1 MIRKDVHRNFHVEL
15 LSQSRLGLA
24 DIEAIAR
31 LKMTAWPYDLASQ
44 IDWLKRKTE
53 PNDKHVV
60 AKSGRS
66 IVGYLRI
73 TNRGIVGASSPKVV
87 GISTVVT
94 LPDVRLSGVGR
105 TIMAVARREIETD
118 KDWVVG
124 MLCCADDKRGFYEK
138 CGWRKIDILVAE
150 ADDPARKFFRDRNV
164 MILGEHK
171 LPAIVQMR
179 GPTF

>member
-53 PNDKHVV
+53 ANDKHIV

-73 TNRGIVGASSPKVV
+73 TNQKS
-87 GISTVVT
+87 
-94 LPDVRLSGVGR
+94 
-105 TIMAVARREIETD
+105 
-118 KDWVVG
+118 
-124 MLCCADDKRGFYEK
+124 
-138 CGWRKIDILVAE
+138 
-150 ADDPARKFFRDRNV
+150 
-164 MILGEHK
+164 
-171 LPAIVQMR
+171 
-179 GPTF
+179 